1 MLNEDITK
9 NEVLNDGKTI
19 HLYFNSMVGLY
30 VAYGVSAYLLCK
42 HAHARPSYS
51 EEMQM
56 PAAVI
61 NAGHYEELKKQIGLS
76 KTIRNH
82 RRLIVKDAADMDE
95 YSEWASQLRVKETDA

>member
-1 MLNEDITK
+1 MWKMTEIIAK
-9 NEVLNDGKTI
+9 NEVLNDGRII

-61 NAGHYEELKKQIGLS
+61 NAGHYEELKKQIDDLRELLYAFRHGFI
-76 KTIRNH
+76 KE
-82 RRLIVKDAADMDE
+82 VK
-95 YSEWASQLRVKETDA
+95 K